1 MSHCYTV
8 SDPRYHIIVYPD
20 YCSSSRLPSDDWG
33 QPYRIS
39 KGSYCLTWDGFQSV
53 APSPQS
59 QDSRCSAVEDRQRS
73 GSNQLGEIEWFWM
86 ICYSQP
92 TLLRQERCF
101 QIVQPLNLWSPKSP
115 DKNLPLGVL
124 KLVVEIGGPIC
135 CPPKKTKKS
144 QWFQHWSFGWR
155 GPINKQI
162 ALPNFKLLH
171 CYRKKTF
178 GHLTKPTNVV
188 LFSSLPMAV
197 DCRWRSLLHELTQAT
212 MTTGR
217 RSFFGVGGYVV
228 LFLFF
233 TWHFGEG
240 FFWGRNSSSCIFGFS
255 GWWWSQLC
263 FLCVFFI
270 FTSTWGKDSIWR
282 LTDIFSIGWL
292 NHQLVGPS
300 LDVTVGFDDW
310 LFGSRLQPAA
320 THPRFTNLLLNMED
334 FTPSYKYNDYRMR
347 LRKEGKI
354 QHRLIASFLAQ
365 GDMKSLCIKIIGSYD
380 THRYF
385 LI

>member
-1 MSHCYTV
+1 
-8 SDPRYHIIVYPD
+8 
-20 YCSSSRLPSDDWG
+20 
-33 QPYRIS
+33 
-39 KGSYCLTWDGFQSV
+39 
-53 APSPQS
+53 
-59 QDSRCSAVEDRQRS
+59 
-73 GSNQLGEIEWFWM
+73 M

-115 DKNLPLGVL
+115 DKNLPWGVL

-135 CPPKKTKKS
+135 CPKKIKKS

-240 FFWGRNSSSCIFGFS
+240 FFWDRNSSSCIFGFS

-263 FLCVFFI
+263 FLCLFFNFPPLLKERIQFDDWLI
-270 FTSTWGKDSIWR
+270 FFNWVAQPSASWR
-282 LTDIFSIGWL
+282 
-292 NHQLVGPS
+292 S
-300 LDVTVGFDDW
+300 LDVTVRFDDW

-320 THPRFTNLLLNMED
+320 THPRFTNFLVKHGRFHTVITSTM
-334 FTPSYKYNDYRMR
+334 TIGWGYG
-347 LRKEGKI
+347 RKARFNIVSRARRSEFEAKI
-354 QHRLIASFLAQ
+354 WVTVMMLMCWKTDPH
-365 GDMKSLCIKIIGSYD
+365 IIGLYHVGLYHVGAPNTIATWKVWKTCLVSPFG
-380 THRYF
+380 RF
-385 LI
+385 VPFAN

>member
-1 MSHCYTV
+1 MTGDS
-8 SDPRYHIIVYPD
+8 P
-20 YCSSSRLPSDDWG
+20 
-33 QPYRIS
+33 RIS

-124 KLVVEIGGPIC
+124 KLVVEIVGPIC
-135 CPPKKTKKS
+135 CPKKIKKS

-212 MTTGR
+212 MTIGPTVVFWSWGLR
-217 RSFFGVGGYVV
+217 FFFFGDI
-228 LFLFF
+228 LAK
-233 TWHFGEG
+233 G
-240 FFWGRNSSSCIFGFS
+240 FFETGILHLVSLGFL
-255 GWWWSQLC
+255 GGGGLNC
-263 FLCVFFI
+263 AFYVFI
-270 FTSTWGKDSIWR
+270 FFNFPPLLKERI
-282 LTDIFSIGWL
+282 
-292 NHQLVGPS
+292 Q
-300 LDVTVGFDDW
+300 FDDW
-310 LFGSRLQPAA
+310 LIFFNWVAQP
-320 THPRFTNLLLNMED
+320 T
-334 FTPSYKYNDYRMR
+334 
-347 LRKEGKI
+347 
-354 QHRLIASFLAQ
+354 ASW
-365 GDMKSLCIKIIGSYD
+365 
-380 THRYF
+380 T
-385 LI
+385 